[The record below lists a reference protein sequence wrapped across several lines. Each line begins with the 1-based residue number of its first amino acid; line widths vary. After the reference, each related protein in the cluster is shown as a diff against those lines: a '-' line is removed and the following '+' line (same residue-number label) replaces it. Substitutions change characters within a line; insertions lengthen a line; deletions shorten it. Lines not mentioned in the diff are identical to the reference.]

1 MSAENVRKVIA
12 RAVSDGSF
20 RERLFHSPDE
30 AFSGYDLTEQ
40 ERSSILAGLS
50 REGFDTL
57 SSDLGDRVSRA
68 GVHLDDFV
76 GGLVDAVG
84 SISGEPINPELVE
97 APLSPPPGPAANT
110 GGEGEGPDSASLPL
124 FAPRPATN
132 PAGAGNEP
140 AGDEVAISPPYVPMP
155 ATNPAEAN
163 VNVEGAEI
171 ESLGGNE
178 PAGDEVA
185 ISPPYVPMPATNPAE
200 ANVNVEGAEIESLG
214 GNEPAGA
221 DSVGKGTFVWCA
233 SANPNEADVNVE
245 GLEDEGGL

>member
-97 APLSPPPGPAANT
+97 APLSPPPDSAARVGEVAIPA
-110 GGEGEGPDSASLPL
+110 GPDVNADELG
-124 FAPRPATN
+124 
-132 PAGAGNEP
+132 GA

-163 VNVEGAEI
+163 VNVEGTEI